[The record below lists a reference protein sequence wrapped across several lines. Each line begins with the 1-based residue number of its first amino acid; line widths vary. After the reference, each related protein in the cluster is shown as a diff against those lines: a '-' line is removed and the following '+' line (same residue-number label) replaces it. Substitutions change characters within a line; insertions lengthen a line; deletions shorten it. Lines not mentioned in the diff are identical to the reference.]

1 MLAGHVWGQT
11 LALPVPATE
20 VGLSLVIE
28 AVIAPRGPYRL
39 RLMAPSGRWSAPLE
53 DGTTTTAWQRVD
65 GSVVVHAATE
75 ANLAKA
81 RFMLALDDD
90 TAEFH
95 RRFAQ
100 DALLGRSAR
109 ALTGWRPLRLP
120 TVAHATLRAM
130 CGQLVDSRR
139 ARQVERS
146 ILRACGR
153 PVATREGLN
162 CLATAELRAHGLAA
176 TRAATLSRLN
186 KTIDLERL
194 REHSTAT
201 VLARLTRE
209 RGVGPWSV
217 GVIAL
222 EGLGRYDQGLVGDLG
237 LIKLV
242 SALCGR
248 PAESAETAE
257 LLEPYGEWQGLA
269 GELLLVG
276 WTKGLVPGADPD
288 IARRTRLRAR
298 RAA

>member
-1 MLAGHVWGQT
+1 M
-11 LALPVPATE
+11 
-20 VGLSLVIE
+20 IE
-28 AVIAPRGPYRL
+28 AVVAPTGPYRL
-39 RLMAPSGRWSAPLE
+39 RLMAPSGCWSAPLA
-53 DGTTTTAWQRVD
+53 DGTTASASQRSD
-65 GSVVVHAATE
+65 GRVVVHAASE
-75 ANLAKA
+75 EQLVKA

-100 DALLGRSAR
+100 DALLGLSAR

-139 ARQVERS
+139 ARQVERA
-146 ILRACGR
+146 ILRACGSR
-153 PVATREGLN
+153 VATREALGNLS
-162 CLATAELRAHGLAA
+162 TAELRSNGLAA
-176 TRAATLSRLN
+176 SRAAALSRLIS
-186 KTIDLERL
+186 TIDLERL
-194 REHSTAT
+194 RDHPTGA

-217 GVIAL
+217 GVIAI
-222 EGLGRYDQGLVGDLG
+222 EGLGRYDHGLVGDLG

-242 SALCGR
+242 SALRGR
-248 PAESAETAE
+248 PAEAHETAE

-269 GELLLVG
+269 GELFLLG
-276 WTKGLVPGADPD
+276 WTKGLIPGADPD
-288 IARRTRLRAR
+288 VARRTRLRAR